1 VNPVRLALLLLAA
14 VPGCSPQPPAHQP
27 PSTAV
32 SITDRDWVLAGL
44 GEHPAPAGAG
54 GRPATLRLEAATARA
69 VGFGGCNRFSTGYRR
84 AGDSLTFGPVVST
97 KMSCADG
104 DELERS
110 FLGMLPAVATF
121 QATDSALT
129 LSGPGGIL
137 ARFR

>member
-1 VNPVRLALLLLAA
+1 VNPARLA
-14 VPGCSPQPPAHQP
+14 HKP
-27 PSTAV
+27 PSSAAASV
-32 SITDRDWVLAGL
+32 TDRDWVLAKL

-69 VGFGGCNRFSTGYRR
+69 VGFGGCNRFSASSRR

-110 FLGMLPAVATF
+110 FLAMLPEVSTY

-129 LSGPGGIL
+129 LYGRGGIL